1 MEIGPENKMTKK
13 PVARFVFFLALIFF
27 SCAWVY
33 TQFSAADGSNP
44 STTSTP
50 TLAVLPF
57 VPSDPNDAVMEDLAE
72 RMRFAVDQKISRDGH
87 FNRTDDHDVDAM
99 ISALQ
104 LSWTAPVGDDEIQQ
118 VIKALG
124 TDQTIAGYVDGRQ
137 LTLRLYVGDKLTRT
151 IADVIPPD
159 NTSPRLTVEGM
170 LTRLEGIQ
178 FTHVTEKQVDHSNP
192 AIEALYS
199 ARPNLA
205 PDPDFSA
212 AVAGN
217 GAAGLWEVFLQ
228 KQDYHPRFISAT
240 QAGAL
245 PQDTVAIVPQ
255 NVIEPSAVG
264 YCLMMR
270 VGKGVAES
278 NGLACESFWIPVKDG
293 HHYRFAADY
302 HSTDPEIQI
311 FLKGFSYWPDEFSTP
326 DNLASQRK
334 EIYRAQLL
342 TPKKNAGWD
351 TTEMDFTP
359 ASLTRL
365 DQAHPIKWLRI
376 DFYIYL
382 YPGDVFFRNVVLK
395 DITPDSP
402 G

>member
-1 MEIGPENKMTKK
+1 
-13 PVARFVFFLALIFF
+13 
-27 SCAWVY
+27 
-33 TQFSAADGSNP
+33 
-44 STTSTP
+44 
-50 TLAVLPF
+50 
-57 VPSDPNDAVMEDLAE
+57 
-72 RMRFAVDQKISRDGH
+72 
-87 FNRTDDHDVDAM
+87 
-99 ISALQ
+99 
-104 LSWTAPVGDDEIQQ
+104 
-118 VIKALG
+118 
-124 TDQTIAGYVDGRQ
+124 
-137 LTLRLYVGDKLTRT
+137 
-151 IADVIPPD
+151 
-159 NTSPRLTVEGM
+159 
-170 LTRLEGIQ
+170 
-178 FTHVTEKQVDHSNP
+178 
-192 AIEALYS
+192 
-199 ARPNLA
+199 
-205 PDPDFSA
+205 
-212 AVAGN
+212 
-217 GAAGLWEVFLQ
+217 
-228 KQDYHPRFISAT
+228 
-240 QAGAL
+240 
-245 PQDTVAIVPQ
+245 
-255 NVIEPSAVG
+255 
-264 YCLMMR
+264 MR